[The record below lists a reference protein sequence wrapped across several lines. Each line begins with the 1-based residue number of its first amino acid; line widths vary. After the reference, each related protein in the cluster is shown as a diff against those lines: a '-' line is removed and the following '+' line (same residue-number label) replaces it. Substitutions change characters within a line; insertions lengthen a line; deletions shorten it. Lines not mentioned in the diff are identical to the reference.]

1 LPEESLTRRIPLTSA
16 DDGEAALARIIEIDE
31 SLRLSDYSDL
41 AFLAPAVQDLREEAA
56 ALVPTLRG
64 RKVWMVNST
73 PQGGGVAEMLPK
85 MVSMLRELGV
95 ETEWAVIE
103 TDGPAFF
110 ELTKR
115 VHNMMHGVNN
125 GALNAADR
133 ELFDAVARDNAD
145 KLRQQVGPDDILVIH
160 DPQPLGV
167 GALLKDE
174 LGVTALWRC
183 HIGLADRV
191 PATRAVWRFLQP
203 YVASY
208 DHAVFSA
215 PEYIPSYL
223 AGAAEVIHPGID
235 PLSQKNRELNTHGLV
250 GILCN
255 SGLAV
260 DYSPVLTPPY
270 ERPAKR
276 LLPDGTWAPPSERGD
291 IGLLSRPIVAQISRW
306 DRLKGF
312 GPLLDAF
319 VSLKR
324 RHRAGVPDLH
334 RRRLE
339 ILRLVLAGPDPDS
352 IADDPEGLEVLEEL
366 RGKYLALD
374 PKLQWDI
381 ALLALPMES
390 RKENA
395 LMVNAIQRCASFVV
409 QNSIQEGFG
418 LTATEAM
425 WKRTPVVGSHACGL
439 RQQIR
444 DGLDGRLVA
453 DPSDPEGIAVVL
465 DEMLRDRDTRTRMGR
480 NSQRRV
486 YQNFLIFTQLRRW
499 LRTLAEAASR

>member
-1 LPEESLTRRIPLTSA
+1 VAPN
-16 DDGEAALARIIEIDE
+16 
-31 SLRLSDYSDL
+31 DL
-41 AFLAPAVQDLREEAA
+41 
-56 ALVPTLRG
+56 
-64 RKVWMVNST
+64 
-73 PQGGGVAEMLPK
+73 
-85 MVSMLRELGV
+85 
-95 ETEWAVIE
+95 
-103 TDGPAFF
+103 
-110 ELTKR
+110 
-115 VHNMMHGVNN
+115 
-125 GALNAADR
+125 
-133 ELFDAVARDNAD
+133 
-145 KLRQQVGPDDILVIH
+145 LVIH
-160 DPQPLGV
+160 DPQPV
-167 GALLKDE
+167 VMGAQLKHE
-174 LGVTALWRC
+174 LGLTTLWRC
-183 HIGLADRV
+183 HIGLAERL
-191 PATRAVWRFLQP
+191 PATRAAWQFLEP
-203 YVASY
+203 YVSSY
-208 DHAVFSA
+208 DHAIFSA

-223 AGAAEVIHPGID
+223 AGAAEVIHPAID
-235 PLSQKNRELNTHGLV
+235 PLSQKNRELDTHSLV

-270 ERPAKR
+270 ENPAKR

-319 VSLKR
+319 VALKR
-324 RHRAGVPDLH
+324 RHRSGIPDLH

-352 IADDPEGLEVLEEL
+352 VADDPEGLEVLQEL
-366 RGKYLALD
+366 CDKYLALD
-374 PKLQWDI
+374 PKLQWDV
-381 ALLALPMES
+381 ALLALPMKS

-425 WKRTPVVGSHACGL
+425 WKRTPVVGSQACGL

-453 DPSDPEGIAVVL
+453 DPSDPAEIAVVL
-465 DEMLRDRDTRTRMGR
+465 DEMLEDRESRTRMGR

-499 LRTLAEAASR
+499 LRTLAEAASS

>member
-1 LPEESLTRRIPLTSA
+1 M
-16 DDGEAALARIIEIDE
+16 IEINE
-31 SLRLSDYSDL
+31 PLELSDYAHL
-41 AFLAPAVQDLREEAA
+41 AFLAPAVQDLRDEAA
-56 ALVPTLRG
+56 TLVPALRG

-95 ETEWAVIE
+95 DTHWAVIE
-103 TDGPAFF
+103 TDRMPFF

-115 VHNMMHGVNN
+115 MHNMMHGVNN
-125 GALNAADR
+125 GSIGPGDR
-133 ELFDAVARDNAD
+133 ELFDTVARENAD
-145 KLRQQVGPDDILVIH
+145 KLRQHVAPNDLLVIH
-160 DPQPLGV
+160 DPQPLVV
-167 GALLKDE
+167 GALLKRE
-174 LGVTALWRC
+174 LGVTTLWRC
-183 HIGLADRV
+183 HIGLAERL
-191 PATRAVWRFLQP
+191 PATRGVWNFLEP
-203 YVASY
+203 YVSSY

-223 AGAAEVIHPGID
+223 AGAAEVIHPAID
-235 PLSQKNRELNTHGLV
+235 PLSQKNRELDTHSLV

-255 SGLAV
+255 AGLAV
-260 DYSPVLTPPY
+260 DYTPVLTPPY
-270 ERPAKR
+270 ENPAKR

-319 VSLKR
+319 VALKR
-324 RHRAGVPDLH
+324 RHRSGMLELH

-366 RGKYLALD
+366 REKYMRLD
-374 PKLQWDI
+374 PKLQWDV

-395 LMVNAIQRCASFVV
+395 LMVNGIQRCASFVV

-425 WKRTPVVGSHACGL
+425 WKRTPVVGSQACGL

-453 DPSDPEGIAVVL
+453 DPSDPDEIAAVL
-465 DEMLRDRDTRTRMGR
+465 DEMLGDRQARARMGR
-480 NSQRRV
+480 NGQRRV